1 MRLENKGN
9 NPLLVQSW
17 LDTGDDNAE
26 PGSITVPFTATPPV
40 SRIDAKRGQTIKLM
54 YTASSALPKDRE
66 SVFWFNVLEV
76 PPKPDA
82 AKAANQSLLQLAFR
96 TRIKLFYRPEGLS
109 GIPSDAPLALK
120 WSWAT
125 SEGKAALRVDNP
137 TPYYVSFSS
146 GDLEANGKRYPL
158 DVKMIAPF
166 SNDVIK
172 VNGMSGRTSSA
183 KVHFSPLMI
192 LAALL
197 KATPTFNLARIY
209 HSRKQN
215 VTIKSTKNIIITLP
229 ASPRFA
235 RCCIATVLY
244 ALNSSNMTIHF

>member
-1 MRLENKGN
+1 MFFNTKHTAALCFATCVAFSSSAIADIVISGTRVIYKSDQKSVSVRLENKGN

-54 YTASSALPKDRE
+54 YTASSVLPKDRE

-82 AKAANQSLLQLAFR
+82 ATATNQSLLQLAFR
-96 TRIKLFYRPEGLS
+96 TRIKLFYRPEGLK
-109 GIPSDAPLALK
+109 GNPSDAPLALK

-125 SEGKAALRVDNP
+125 AGGQTALQVTNP

-146 GDLEANGKRYPL
+146 GDLESSSKRYPL

-172 VNGMSGRTSSA
+172 VNGMSGKSSSA
-183 KVHFSPLMI
+183 KVHFYAI
-192 LAALL
+192 NDFGGAIEGN
-197 KATPTFNLARIY
+197 ATL
-209 HSRKQN
+209 
-215 VTIKSTKNIIITLP
+215 
-229 ASPRFA
+229 
-235 RCCIATVLY
+235 
-244 ALNSSNMTIHF
+244 

>member
-1 MRLENKGN
+1 MFFNTKHTAALCLASCMAFSSSAIADIVISGTRVVYKSEQKSVNVRLENKGN

-26 PGSITVPFTATPPV
+26 PGSITVPFTA
-40 SRIDAKRGQTIKLM
+40 I
-54 YTASSALPKDRE
+54 
-66 SVFWFNVLEV
+66 

-109 GIPSDAPLALK
+109 GISSDAPLALK

-158 DVKMIAPF
+158 DMTMIAPF

-183 KVHFSPLMI
+183 KVHFFAINDFGGSI
-192 LAALL
+192 EGNA
-197 KATPTFNLARIY
+197 NL
-209 HSRKQN
+209 
-215 VTIKSTKNIIITLP
+215 
-229 ASPRFA
+229 
-235 RCCIATVLY
+235 
-244 ALNSSNMTIHF
+244 

>member
-1 MRLENKGN
+1 MFFNTKHTAALCLASCMAFSSSAIADIVISGTRVVYKSEQKSVNVRLENKGN

-137 TPYYVSFSS
+137 
-146 GDLEANGKRYPL
+146 
-158 DVKMIAPF
+158 
-166 SNDVIK
+166 
-172 VNGMSGRTSSA
+172 
-183 KVHFSPLMI
+183 
-192 LAALL
+192 
-197 KATPTFNLARIY
+197 
-209 HSRKQN
+209 
-215 VTIKSTKNIIITLP
+215 
-229 ASPRFA
+229 
-235 RCCIATVLY
+235 
-244 ALNSSNMTIHF
+244 

>member
-1 MRLENKGN
+1 MFFNTKHTTALCFVTCMAFSSSSIADVVISGTRVIYKSDQKSVNVRLENKGN

-54 YTASSALPKDRE
+54 YTASTSLPKDRE

-82 AKAANQSLLQLAFR
+82 EKVANQSLLQLAFR
-96 TRIKLFYRPEGLS
+96 TRIKLFYRPDGLK
-109 GIPSDAPLALK
+109 GNPSEAPLALK
-120 WSWAT
+120 WFWSG
-125 SEGKAALRVDNP
+125 SEGKASLRVTNP

-146 GDLEANGKRYPL
+146 GDLEASGKRYPI

-166 SNDVIK
+166 SDEVMK
-172 VNGMSGRTSSA
+172 VTGLNGKASSA
-183 KVHFSPLMI
+183 KVHFYAI
-192 LAALL
+192 NDFGGAIEG
-197 KATPTFNLARIY
+197 N
-209 HSRKQN
+209 
-215 VTIKSTKNIIITLP
+215 
-229 ASPRFA
+229 AS
-235 RCCIATVLY
+235 L
-244 ALNSSNMTIHF
+244 

>member
-1 MRLENKGN
+1 MFFNTKHTEALCFATCVAFSSSAIADIVISGTRVIYKSDQKSVSVRLENKGN

-54 YTASSALPKDRE
+54 YTASSVLPKDRE

-82 AKAANQSLLQLAFR
+82 ATTTNQSLLQLAFR
-96 TRIKLFYRPEGLS
+96 TRIKLFYRPEGLK
-109 GIPSDAPLALK
+109 GNPSDAPLALK

-125 SEGKAALRVDNP
+125 AGGQTALRVANP

-146 GDLEANGKRYPL
+146 GDLETSGKRYPL

-172 VNGMSGRTSSA
+172 VNGMSGKSSSA
-183 KVHFSPLMI
+183 KVHFYAI
-192 LAALL
+192 NDFGGAIEGN
-197 KATPTFNLARIY
+197 ATL
-209 HSRKQN
+209 
-215 VTIKSTKNIIITLP
+215 
-229 ASPRFA
+229 
-235 RCCIATVLY
+235 
-244 ALNSSNMTIHF
+244 